1 MNRLKNELIK
11 ISRRCYNRGY
21 VSSTSGNI
29 SVKKQDAGG
38 IYIKASGTC
47 FGDLQLED
55 IVEVEWDGS
64 YKGKKPSKETGFH
77 MGIYK
82 MREEVN
88 AVVHIHSPYCIA
100 LSLKYEKMPLS
111 TVSAEKNFTEVPLI
125 PTCDPG
131 SDDLQQYVLEKFGN
145 KDIIAAVLKGHGVVT
160 VGKNLKEAFY
170 KADLLEHN
178 AKITFIK
185 NSLP

>member
-1 MNRLKNELIK
+1 MDRLKNELIK
-11 ISRRCYNRGY
+11 ISRRCYDRGY

-29 SVKKQDAGG
+29 SVKKSDEAG

-47 FGDLQLED
+47 FGDLEQED
-55 IVEVEWDGS
+55 IVEVDWDGS

-82 MREEVN
+82 MREDVN

-111 TVSAEKNFTEVPLI
+111 TVSAEKSFAEVPLI
-125 PTCDPG
+125 PVCGPG
-131 SDDLQQYVLEKFGN
+131 SDNLQKYVLEKFSDKN
-145 KDIIAAVLKGHGVVT
+145 IIAAVLKGHGIVT